1 MTADAHL
8 HSYRPYARPSIITFQ
23 RTHDVINCI
32 ATFDALLRRHLE
44 WQEQNSRVYDVTVM
58 MCEREYSK
66 YYEEDLDAE
75 TKQRYDEKLDMLPGS
90 VDDP

>member
-1 MTADAHL
+1 
-8 HSYRPYARPSIITFQ
+8 
-23 RTHDVINCI
+23 
-32 ATFDALLRRHLE
+32 
-44 WQEQNSRVYDVTVM
+44 M